1 MTNKLDKQD
10 HEEMKSIVHS
20 VLSKEI
26 DEQDYPIDILRG
38 ILVEASEIYSNM
50 INPEDEPFLTDYEYD
65 EITKIVKK
73 YIPDYKEQIGSEVR
87 GGKIKLP
94 FILGSLDR
102 AFNNETLE
110 WINKNNLQEEY
121 FIISDKQ
128 DGTSGASIHNENGLV
143 ISYSRGDGY
152 EGADITRHIRKITN
166 YPNTKSEF
174 KVRYEVI
181 TPYEL
186 FYARKVFIESSGK
199 KFYKNPRNYTA
210 GKMNSEVADDDFF
223 SMVKVIAT
231 SMIDSDLDKDEQFKL
246 LQTYGFETTPYIK
259 VKGKELNEQFLINY
273 LEKRK
278 QESKT
283 ELDGIVIDINSSKI
297 RNSLD
302 WTSENP
308 PYAKKFKVNR
318 EEDMVTSTITNVLYE
333 PSKDGYMKPR
343 IEVVPVDIN
352 GVTVTY
358 CNGQNCGYIRDN
370 LINIGATVLI
380 SRRGD
385 VIPYC
390 EAVLIKSDNALLPT
404 VEEYGEMYWTDTG
417 VDLVLVD
424 KKSNKQVI
432 INEILHASTTLNLPA
447 LKEGSIKKLVDNGYK
462 SFTEICFAQK
472 EELQEVIGNSAGK
485 LVYEGIVDKFK
496 SVRVETLADASQTL
510 GRGIGERTCKKI
522 FETIGYFNFID
533 KKFTKEDL
541 IKCEDVGEKTADL
554 ILRNIDNFI
563 DFMNNI
569 TGICNIE
576 LPKEGE
582 LTGLSFIFTGI
593 RDNLLKESIENKGGE
608 FISTI
613 SKKKD
618 MYLICKNI
626 NEKSSKLDKAREILP
641 ADRILDINEARK
653 RWL

>member
-1 MTNKLDKQD
+1 MNNKLDKQD
-10 HEEMKSIVHS
+10 HEEMKSIVLS
-20 VLSKEI
+20 VLSGNIPE
-26 DEQDYPIDILRG
+26 EDYPIDILRG
-38 ILVEASEIYSNM
+38 ILLEASENYSNM
-50 INPEDEPFLTDYEYD
+50 VNPEDEPFLTDYEYD

-73 YIPDYKEQIGSEVR
+73 HIPEYKESIGSEVR

-102 AFNNETLE
+102 VFNNEAFE
-110 WINKNNLQEEY
+110 WIIKNNLQDEY

-128 DGTSGASIHNENGLV
+128 DGTSGASIHTENGLV

-152 EGADITRHIRKITN
+152 EGADITRHIKRITN
-166 YPNTKSEF
+166 YPDTKANF

-186 FYARKVFIESSGK
+186 FYTRKVYIESSGK

-210 GKMNSEVADDDFF
+210 GKMNSETADADFF

-231 SMIDSDLDKDEQFKL
+231 SMIDSDLDKDKQFKEL
-246 LQTYGFETTPYIK
+246 ELYGFETTPYIK
-259 VKGKELNEQFLINY
+259 VKGKELTEQFLTKY
-273 LEKRK
+273 LEERK
-278 QESKT
+278 QKSKT
-283 ELDGIVIDINSSKI
+283 ELDGIVIDINSAKI

-302 WTSENP
+302 WSSENP
-308 PYAKKFKVNR
+308 PYAKKFKITR
-318 EEDMVTSTITNVLYE
+318 EEDMVTSTVTNVLYE

-343 IEVVPVDIN
+343 IEVRPIDIN
-352 GVTVTY
+352 GVTVTF

-370 LINIGATVLI
+370 MINIGATVLI

-390 EAVLIKSDNALLPT
+390 ESVLIKSDTPLLPT
-404 VEEYGEMYWTDTG
+404 EREYGEMYWTETK

-424 KKSNKQVI
+424 RKSNPQVI
-432 INEILHASTTLNLPA
+432 INEILHASTTLNLPS
-447 LKEGSIKKLVDNGYK
+447 LKEGSIKKLVNNGYK

-496 SVRVETLADASQTL
+496 SVRIETLADASQTL

-522 FETIGYFNFID
+522 FETIGYYNFIE
-533 KKFTKEDL
+533 KNFTKEDL

-554 ILRNIDNFI
+554 IMNNIDDFVE
-563 DFMNNI
+563 FMNEI

-576 LPKEGE
+576 LPSEGE
-582 LTGLSFIFTGI
+582 LTGLFFCFTGI
-593 RDNLLKESIENKGGE
+593 RDNLLKESIENRGGE
-608 FISTI
+608 FITSI

-626 NEKSSKLDKAREILP
+626 NEKGSKLDKAKEVLSP
-641 ADRILDINEARK
+641 DRILDINEARK